1 MPPSLRA
8 RTNDVRSG
16 VESNGERDALER
28 GISQRDLARLVGV
41 TEGAISRFLNG
52 EREASFETI
61 DKILDALGLE
71 IVIRP
76 RHDTKGE

>member
-1 MPPSLRA
+1 MFGPELRA
-8 RTNDVRSG
+8 TVR
-16 VESNGERDALER
+16 EALWAR

-41 TEGAISRFLNG
+41 TEGAISRFLKG

-61 DKILDALGLE
+61 DKILDVLGLE

-76 RHDTKGE
+76 RRKRKEG